1 MKFADQLLFLRVI
14 AGQSQAGVL
23 QLASDGVGE
32 VLPVAQRIDL
42 LEQFR
47 GGRVGM
53 GGAHPRAG
61 LKQGISRGHVVGPVH
76 QQGIQQKMPGLLQ

>member
-1 MKFADQLLFLRVI
+1 MKFADQCPLWLTI
-14 AGQSQAGVL
+14 TGQGQTGVF